1 MQAKRIDDGNRT
13 DIQRKYI
20 DHILGSLDFL
30 EIKDKLRDYLEIEK
44 DRESNRSLEAEI
56 THEAPDILVDNWEDF
71 DEPALLTKEEPH
83 HA

>member
-20 DHILGSLDFL
+20 DHILGSLDFM

-71 DEPALLTKEEPH
+71 DDPATLTQEEPH